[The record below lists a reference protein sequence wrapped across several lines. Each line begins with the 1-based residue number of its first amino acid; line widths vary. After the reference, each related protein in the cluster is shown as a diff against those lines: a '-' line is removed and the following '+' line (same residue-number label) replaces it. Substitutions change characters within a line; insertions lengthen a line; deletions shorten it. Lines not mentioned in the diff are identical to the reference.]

1 MNETILV
8 VDDEQEIA
16 DLVAVYLKNEGYR
29 VQLCGTAAAALACI
43 ETNKPDLA
51 ILDVMLPDMDGFS
64 LCRRIRQQHLF
75 PIVMLTARVEDMDK
89 ITGLSLGADD
99 YITKHAG
106 SASLTG
112 FSTARTRHRAQV
124 AVALYQKFTGQGIGT
139 ALLEELVGI
148 ARKKGLE
155 QLELEVAAHNTG
167 AIALYKKLGFEVCG
181 VLPRNMKYPDGS
193 YEDVLYMAKPLGEE
207 SAE

>member
-1 MNETILV
+1 MLV
-8 VDDEQEIA
+8 EPVTRTLNGHTLTLRCAAEQDA
-16 DLVAVYLKNEGYR
+16 QMLLRYLKATRGETPWLARGPEEVTMTEEEEKAFIRGQNESP
-29 VQLCGTAAAALACI
+29 VNLMLLAF
-43 ETNKPDLA
+43 
-51 ILDVMLPDMDGFS
+51 VDG
-64 LCRRIRQQHLF
+64 
-75 PIVMLTARVEDMDK
+75 E
-89 ITGLSLGADD
+89 
-99 YITKHAG
+99 HAG

-112 FSTARTRHRAQV
+112 FSTARYRHRAQV

-155 QLELEVAAHNTG
+155 QLELEVAAHNAG